1 MGSPMMRHPEEERL
15 LRYADGEIAGR
26 EASELREHL
35 AACWECRTQL
45 EEMQSTIGE
54 CVRYRRALKDG
65 LVEPPPAPWFDIGL
79 AMRQI
84 DEEHSGPGWLT
95 RAGQWLRAQTLTPRY
110 WAPAVLAL
118 MLVVV
123 LVRQLV
129 ETPAAQAAELLRR
142 AVAASDKQATKPRRV
157 QIRSQKYR
165 VTRTLGLQAASSKP
179 AADEAPLEAMFKV
192 AHYDWADPLSPR
204 SYLTWRDQLPQKTD
218 AVTKISQ
225 PGNPEGSYYRIQTT
239 TQSGELA
246 AASLTLR
253 AADLR
258 AVEGTLVFR
267 NQESVEMTELPAIPA
282 PAADSGSLAPA
293 AAGLRRHEAKHEEGV
308 EPGATVSDELQVLAA
323 LRRVDADLDDP
334 IDVTRDGG
342 TVRVSGVGIA
352 ARRQQEL
359 HQALDGLARVSLQ
372 FAEPVV
378 ASSDSGRPA
387 AVVAERPETMQWQS
401 RLEKAA
407 GGKAA
412 FTQLADRALESSDRL
427 MARVHALRRLAERF
441 PVGVEAEL
449 SAADK
454 EVLRGLRRQHAA
466 AVLEMAATLRRDV
479 GGLLG
484 GGGSG
489 ESPALA
495 GGWQAATEELFQTA
509 RGCDQWMGVVMAGA
523 PAPESG
529 DPVSRLA
536 RKLNQLAA
544 QAQSYDMM
552 K

>member
-1 MGSPMMRHPEEERL
+1 MMRHPEEERL

-26 EASELREHL
+26 EAVELREHL

-84 DEEHSGPGWLT
+84 DDEHAGQGWLN
-95 RAGQWLRAQTLTPRY
+95 RAGQWLRAQMLTPRY

-118 MLVVV
+118 ILVVV

-142 AVAASDKQATKPRRV
+142 AVAASDKQAAKPRRV

-165 VTRTLGLQAASSKP
+165 VTRTLGLQAVSSKP

-192 AHYDWADPLSPR
+192 AHYDWTDPLSPR

-225 PGNPEGSYYRIQTT
+225 PGNPEGSYFRIQTT

-293 AAGLRRHEAKHEEGV
+293 AAGLRRHEAKQEDGV

-334 IDVTRDGG
+334 IDVTRDGA

-372 FAEPVV
+372 FADPVV

-387 AVVAERPETMQWQS
+387 AVVSERPEVMQWQA

-449 SAADK
+449 SAGDK
-454 EVLRGLRRQHAA
+454 EVLRGLRRQHTA

-484 GGGSG
+484 GGGTG
-489 ESPALA
+489 EGLALA

>member
-1 MGSPMMRHPEEERL
+1 MRHPEQERL

-26 EASELREHL
+26 EAAELRDHL

-45 EEMQSTIGE
+45 EELQSTIGE
-54 CVRYRRALKDG
+54 CVRYRRALQEG
-65 LVEPPPAPWFDIGL
+65 LVEPPPAPWFDIEL
-79 AMRQI
+79 AMRRL
-84 DEEHSGPGWLT
+84 DEEQAGSGWLS
-95 RAGQWLRAQTLTPRY
+95 RAGEWLRARMMAPRY
-110 WAPAVLAL
+110 WAPAALAL
-118 MLVVV
+118 VLVVA

-129 ETPAAQAAELLRR
+129 DTPAAQAAELLKR
-142 AVAASDKQATKPRRV
+142 AVAASDGQPVKPRRV

-165 VTRTLGLQAASSKP
+165 VTRTIGLQKAAQEKS
-179 AADEAPLEAMFKV
+179 ADEGPLESMFLA
-192 AHYDWADPLSPR
+192 AHYDWADPLSPK
-204 SYLTWRDQLPQKTD
+204 SYLAWRDRLPQKQD
-218 AVTKISQ
+218 EVTKISTT
-225 PGNPEGSYYRIQTT
+225 GNPEGSYYRIQTT

-258 AVEGTLVFR
+258 AVQGTLVFR

-282 PAADSGSLAPA
+282 PAADSESLAPA
-293 AAGLRRHEAKHEEGV
+293 AAGLRRHVTAAEEG
-308 EPGATVSDELQVLAA
+308 EAPGATVSDELQVLAA

-334 IDVTRDGG
+334 IDVTREGG

-359 HQALDGLARVSLQ
+359 HQALDGLARVSVE
-372 FAEPVV
+372 FADPVV
-378 ASSDSGRPA
+378 AKSEAGRAPL
-387 AVVAERPETMQWQS
+387 VMPERQEVAHWQA
-401 RLEKAA
+401 RLEAAA

-449 SAADK
+449 SAGDK
-454 EVLRGLRRQHAA
+454 EVLRGLRREHST
-466 AVLEMAATLRRDV
+466 AVLQMAMALRHQI
-479 GGLLG
+479 GGVLG
-484 GGGSG
+484 V
-489 ESPALA
+489 SPAGEGAALS

-509 RGCDQWMGVVMAGA
+509 RACDQWMGVVMAGA

-529 DPVSRLA
+529 EPVARLA
-536 RKLNQLAA
+536 RRLNQLAA